1 MANGT
6 HEVNGATT
14 NGSARGPL
22 FGALDRFSQFFVE
35 PLFLEDTLDR
45 ELRAVDSEN
54 KKNLQSDP
62 WRLSQLQKT
71 LSNPKHPYHHFSTGN
86 LQTLRDDPE
95 KRGVKIRDAFIQFY
109 EKHYSA
115 NRMKLVVL
123 GREPLEEL
131 ETWVSELFSEVKN
144 KDLPEMRWDDAE
156 PLTKDDL
163 VTQIY
168 AKPVME
174 SRSLNIRFPFVDE
187 DALYETQ
194 PSQFISHLIGHEGP
208 GSILSYLKD
217 KGWASTLSA
226 GGYSVCPGT
235 GFFEIDVSLTPTGLE
250 QYHEV
255 VKVVFQYISLL
266 RENPPLEWMHEE
278 TKNLAEVDFRFRQKS
293 PASRF
298 TSSVSSVM
306 QRTLPREWLLS
317 ASKLRKFDAKQIVE
331 AIQYL
336 RDDNFR
342 LMVTS
347 QDFPGNW
354 DQKEKWYGTEYR
366 VEKIP
371 TDVQSGIRKALH
383 SSAKE
388 RPEALHLPHKN
399 EFVPTR
405 LDVEKKEVKEPAKT
419 PRLLRNDD
427 KMRLWWKKD
436 DTFWAP
442 KANFYMVLRNPLTYA
457 TPANYVK
464 TVLFTKLVKDAL
476 TEYSYD
482 ADLAGI
488 GYGVSATMLGID
500 VHVNGYN
507 DKMSVLLEKVLVT
520 LRDLQIRP
528 DRFEVI
534 KEKMTR
540 QYKNWGFQQ
549 PYYQVGDFSRWLVN
563 ENAWMNPQYAAELP
577 HIQLEDVKSFF
588 PQLLNQV
595 HIEVLAHGNLYK
607 EDAKKMGDLIEST
620 LKPRNLPS
628 SQWQLRRN
636 VIIPS
641 GANYVYPH
649 MLEDPANVNHAIE
662 YMLHIGSMTDYPL
675 RAKLQLFAQMTDEP
689 SFDQLRSKEQL
700 GYVVWSGVRPA
711 ATTMAYRVL
720 IQSER
725 HPEYLEQR
733 IDAFLLKF
741 GDDLAKMSNED
752 FEGHRR
758 SLINKRLEK
767 LKNMESESNRLWSYI
782 NSEYFNFFQIDR
794 DVKEL
799 RALSKQDIQDFFE
812 HYISP
817 KSPARAKLSVHLLA
831 QASPSETPVTTPEQQ
846 KDQLVEALG
855 QYLGSAG
862 VDVDQATLTK
872 DFANVDITSED
883 AIVSAIKP
891 HLPAAEVEEA
901 SAQIKQGLPQIMMA
915 LKISKPVE
923 SEQTKPEVV
932 SKPTIIDDAHA
943 WKAGLQVS
951 RGPRPITDISE
962 YEELEPKL

>member
-1 MANGT
+1 MTNGIHELNGAAINGT
-6 HEVNGATT
+6 
-14 NGSARGPL
+14 SRGPL
-22 FGALDRFSQFFVE
+22 YGALDRFSQFFVE

-86 LQTLRDDPE
+86 LQTLRDEPE

-131 ETWVSELFSEVKN
+131 ETWVSELFSEVRN
-144 KDLPEMRWDDAE
+144 KDLPEMRWDEAE
-156 PLTKDDL
+156 PLRKDDL
-163 VTQIY
+163 ATQIY

-174 SRSLNIRFPFVDE
+174 SRSLNIRFPFLDE

-194 PSQFISHLIGHEGP
+194 PSRFISHLIGHEGP

-217 KGWASTLSA
+217 KGLASTLSA

-235 GFFEIDVSLTPTGLE
+235 GFFEIDVSLTPAGLKD
-250 QYHEV
+250 YHGV
-255 VKVVFQYISLL
+255 VKIVFQYIALM
-266 RENPPLEWMHEE
+266 RENPPLEWMHDE

-298 TSSVSSVM
+298 TSSISSVM

-317 ASKLRKFDAKQIVE
+317 ASKLRKFDAKQITE
-331 AIQYL
+331 AIDYL
-336 RDDNFR
+336 RDDNYR
-342 LMVTS
+342 LMITS
-347 QDFPGNW
+347 QDYPIDL
-354 DQKEKWYGTEYR
+354 DQKEKWYGTEYK

-371 TDVQSGIRKALH
+371 SDVRSEIQKALR

-388 RPEALHLPHKN
+388 RPGALHLPHKN

-419 PRLLRNDD
+419 PKLIRNDD
-427 KMRLWWKKD
+427 LMRLWWKKD

-442 KANFYMVLRNPLTYA
+442 KGVLSITMRNPLTYA

-464 TVLFTKLVKDAL
+464 SVLYTKLVKDAL
-476 TEYSYD
+476 TEYAYD
-482 ADLAGI
+482 AELAGI
-488 GYGVSATMLGID
+488 GYSVSASMLGID
-500 VHVNGYN
+500 VNIHGYN
-507 DKMSVLLEKVLVT
+507 DKMSVLLEKVLIT
-520 LRDLQIRP
+520 MRDLEIRP

-563 ENAWMNPQYAAELP
+563 ENAWINPQYAAELP

-588 PQLLNQV
+588 PQLLKQIYV
-595 HIEVLAHGNLYK
+595 EALAFGNLYK
-607 EDAKKMGDLIEST
+607 EDAKKMGSVIDSI
-620 LKPRNLPS
+620 LKPRALPK

-636 VIIPS
+636 VIVPP
-641 GANYVYPH
+641 GANFVYPH
-649 MLEDPANVNHAIE
+649 KLEDPANVNHAIE
-662 YMLHIGSMTDYPL
+662 YMLHVGSMMDYPL

-689 SFDQLRSKEQL
+689 AFDQLRSKEQL

-725 HPEYLEQR
+725 HPDYLEQR

-741 GDDLAKMSNED
+741 GETLAKMSIEA

-767 LKNMESESNRLWSYI
+767 LKNLESESNRLSGYI
-782 NSEYFNFFQIDR
+782 ISEYFNFFQIDE
-794 DVKEL
+794 DVKQL

-812 HYISP
+812 QYIRP
-817 KSPARAKLSVHLLA
+817 KSKVRAKLSVHLLA
-831 QASPSETPVTTPEQQ
+831 QASPPETPAATAEQQ
-846 KDQLVEALG
+846 KEQLVEMLG

-862 VDVDQATLTK
+862 VEVEQATLTK
-872 DFANVDITSED
+872 DFANVDITDED
-883 AIVSAIKP
+883 SIVSAIKP
-891 HLPAAEVEEA
+891 HLPAKELEEA
-901 SAQIKQGLPQIMMA
+901 TSQIKQGLPQIMMS
-915 LKISKPVE
+915 LKISKGGEEQAKAVE
-923 SEQTKPEVV
+923 VA
-932 SKPTIIDDAHA
+932 KPTIIDDVDA
-943 WKAGLQVS
+943 WKSGLQVS
-951 RGPRPITDISE
+951 RGPMPVTDISD
-962 YEELEPKL
+962 YEDLEPKL

>member
-1 MANGT
+1 
-6 HEVNGATT
+6 
-14 NGSARGPL
+14 
-22 FGALDRFSQFFVE
+22 VE

-86 LQTLRDDPE
+86 LQTLRDEPE

-131 ETWVSELFSEVKN
+131 EAWVSELFTEVKN

-156 PLTKDDL
+156 PLTKDEL

-174 SRSLNIRFPFVDE
+174 SRSLNIRFPFLDE
-187 DALYETQ
+187 DALYMTQ
-194 PSQFISHLIGHEGP
+194 PSRFISHLVGHEGP

-217 KGWASTLSA
+217 KGLASSLSA
-226 GGYSVCPGT
+226 GGYSICPGA
-235 GFFEIDVSLTPTGLE
+235 GSFEIDISLTPAGLE
-250 QYHEV
+250 KYHEV
-255 VKVVFQYISLL
+255 VKIVFQYIAMM
-266 RENPPLEWMHEE
+266 RENPPLEWMHDE

-298 TSSVSSVM
+298 TSSISSVM
-306 QRTLPREWLLS
+306 QRQLPREWLLS
-317 ASKLRKFDAKQIVE
+317 ASKLRKFDAKIIVE
-331 AIQYL
+331 AMECL

-342 LMVTS
+342 LMITS

-354 DQKEKWYGTEYR
+354 DQKEKWYGTDYR

-371 TDVQSGIRKALH
+371 TDIQSEIRSALH

-388 RPEALHLPHKN
+388 RPSELHLPHKN

-405 LDVEKKEVKEPAKT
+405 LDVEKKEVKEPGKT
-419 PRLLRNDD
+419 PRLIRNDD

-442 KANFYMVLRNPLTYA
+442 KANVYIVLRNPLTYA

-464 TVLFTKLVKDAL
+464 TVLYTKLVKDAL

-488 GYGVSATMLGID
+488 GYGVSATMLGLD
-500 VHVNGYN
+500 VTVHGYN
-507 DKMSVLLEKVLVT
+507 DKMSVLLEKVLTT
-520 LRDLQIRP
+520 LRDLEIRP

-563 ENAWMNPQYAAELP
+563 ENAWINPQYAAELP

-588 PQLLNQV
+588 PQLWQQIHV
-595 HIEVLAHGNLYK
+595 EVLAHGNLYK
-607 EDAKKMGDLIEST
+607 EDAKKMGDVIESI
-620 LKPRNLPS
+620 LKPRTLPS

-636 VIIPS
+636 VVIPS
-641 GANYVYPH
+641 GANYVYLH
-649 MLEDPANVNHAIE
+649 KLEDPANVNHAIE
-662 YMLHIGSMTDYPL
+662 YMLHVGSMTDYPL

-711 ATTMAYRVL
+711 ATTMAYRIL

-725 HPEYLEQR
+725 HPDYLEQR

-741 GDDLAKMSNED
+741 GEDLAKMSNEA

-782 NSEYFNFFQIDR
+782 NSEYFNFYQIDR

-817 KSPARAKLSVHLLA
+817 KSSARAKLSVHLLA
-831 QASPSETPVTTPEQQ
+831 QASPPVTPATSTEQQ
-846 KDQLVEALG
+846 KEQLVEMLG

-862 VDVDQATLTK
+862 VTADETKLTK
-872 DFANVDITSED
+872 DFTNVDITNED

-891 HLPAAEVEEA
+891 HLPAAEVDEA
-901 SAQIKQGLPQIMMA
+901 CAQIKQSLPQIMMA

-923 SEQTKPEVV
+923 GEVVKPEVA
-932 SKPTIIDDAHA
+932 SKVTVIDDARA
-943 WKAGLQVS
+943 WKASLQVS
-951 RGPRPITDISE
+951 NGPRPVTDISD
-962 YEELEPKL
+962 YEDLEPKL